1 MTVADDRA
9 VDENAAATKQTAA
22 AGRGPRVVFSHQAVY
37 ELVGNAA
44 AIACDTAGIAGIANE
59 DETRRI
65 LAADFSDGRFVERNR
80 AGLVVG
86 GLVEEG
92 PEDHAGVVDPA
103 ADHAAVLLDDERRE
117 PGRGEAFD
125 ADAPAGAL
133 LPDEEAEFVAQFEKT
148 GDPAGSGRRGCSWR
162 RCRAAT

>member
-59 DETRRI
+59 DAVAEGRSATGRDGTAIAGAGVGAEVVETGEEDNRVAVLPRGTV
-65 LAADFSDGRFVERNR
+65 DGLRVGVGDR
-80 AGLVVG
+80 ARVVG
-86 GLVEEG
+86 RQ
-92 PEDHAGVVDPA
+92 ARGVV
-103 ADHAAVLLDDERRE
+103 
-117 PGRGEAFD
+117 
-125 ADAPAGAL
+125 
-133 LPDEEAEFVAQFEKT
+133 
-148 GDPAGSGRRGCSWR
+148 
-162 RCRAAT
+162 RA